1 MLRHDV
7 ASGYDGQVP
16 QWAKNHA
23 GQLHRRD
30 VPAPTPLP
38 VAEPREE
45 TAEGM
50 AEASPNPPLVLKR

>member
-1 MLRHDV
+1 M

-30 VPAPTPLP
+30 VPAPAGLP

-45 TAEGM
+45 TAE
-50 AEASPNPPLVLKR
+50 AEASPTPPLVLKR